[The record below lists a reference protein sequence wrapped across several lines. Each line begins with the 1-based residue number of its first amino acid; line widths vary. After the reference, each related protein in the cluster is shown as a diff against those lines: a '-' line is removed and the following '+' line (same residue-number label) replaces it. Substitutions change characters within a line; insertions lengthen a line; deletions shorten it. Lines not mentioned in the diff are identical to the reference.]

1 MENNLQ
7 RKFYR
12 KEMEVNAL
20 LEITQA
26 VNDNMAEE
34 DLYKIYEFTL
44 RANLQLSKMVLYVK
58 DEDWH
63 CKVQFGT
70 TKNFNETPLDT
81 GCLNLKKIT
90 KVSKA
95 DLSISCFNEFDII
108 IPVSTRN
115 LNDFIFMQ

>member
-1 MENNLQ
+1 MDNTLQ

-26 VNDNMAEE
+26 VNENMPES

-44 RANLQLSKMVLYVK
+44 RANLQLAKMVLYVK
-58 DEDWH
+58 DDDWE

-70 TKNFNETPLDT
+70 KKDFNKIPLDH
-81 GCLNLKKIT
+81 
-90 KVSKA
+90 
-95 DLSISCFNEFDII
+95 
-108 IPVSTRN
+108 
-115 LNDFIFMQ
+115 

>member
-26 VNDNMAEE
+26 VNDNMPEE

-58 DEDWH
+58 DEDWG

-70 TKNFNETPLDT
+70 SKNFNEIPLDA
-81 GCLNLKKIT
+81 GCLNLRIT
-90 KVSKA
+90 CFQIVCQTPNNLKSKR
-95 DLSISCFNEFDII
+95 SINH
-108 IPVSTRN
+108 VK
-115 LNDFIFMQ
+115 Q